1 MACTRSSA
9 RGRRKAR
16 GRWSSRPTRVRT
28 TSRRQWSSW
37 GPTGRSRLSGCPRC
51 SGPAGR
57 SRRRFPWTRST
68 RRCGPA
74 RRRSPPS
81 PDQGVVFA
89 GRRERGEV
97 RLGAGPTFGSRGI
110 EPLPSPISLFSARG
124 LTFPHVSGG
133 VVVTGASSGIG
144 AAIARDL
151 AARSFRVFGTVRREQ
166 DGPPLEAAHVV
177 PVLMDVTDAASI
189 ARARDEV
196 SRALAG
202 APLAGLVNNAG
213 IPSAGPLE
221 LVPLDQLPRVL
232 EVNLVGA
239 VAVTQAFL
247 PLLKAARGRIVNI
260 SSVAGRRALPFLG
273 PYPAPEYALEGASHS
288 LPGAARPLRV
298 RVIVVQ
304 PGSVQS
310 RIWEKVER
318 WDLSRYRG
326 TPYERVLER
335 FRDLALRSGQRG
347 LPAER
352 VAHAV
357 AKALTARR
365 PPLRIL
371 VVESALGYRLMEL
384 LPDRLMDWLI
394 ERVLWKNAAS
404 GR

>member
-1 MACTRSSA
+1 
-9 RGRRKAR
+9 
-16 GRWSSRPTRVRT
+16 
-28 TSRRQWSSW
+28 
-37 GPTGRSRLSGCPRC
+37 
-51 SGPAGR
+51 
-57 SRRRFPWTRST
+57 
-68 RRCGPA
+68 
-74 RRRSPPS
+74 
-81 PDQGVVFA
+81 
-89 GRRERGEV
+89 
-97 RLGAGPTFGSRGI
+97 
-110 EPLPSPISLFSARG
+110 
-124 LTFPHVSGG
+124 
-133 VVVTGASSGIG
+133 
-144 AAIARDL
+144 
-151 AARSFRVFGTVRREQ
+151 
-166 DGPPLEAAHVV
+166 
-177 PVLMDVTDAASI
+177 
-189 ARARDEV
+189 
-196 SRALAG
+196 
-202 APLAGLVNNAG
+202 
-213 IPSAGPLE
+213 
-221 LVPLDQLPRVL
+221 L

-260 SSVAGRRALPFLG
+260 SSVAGRGALPFMG
-273 PYPAPEYALEGASHS
+273 PYAASKFALEGASDS
-288 LPGAARPLRV
+288 LRRELLPFGV

-394 ERVLWKNAAS
+394 ERVLWKKAGS